1 MNVFRREL
9 YFALTFLG
17 LSLGSVPAIAEVPD
31 YVKLRSIAFA
41 GSGCPAGSVAGN
53 VSQDLTA
60 FTLLFD
66 QYIAEIGPGVPFSEK
81 RKNCQLNIDFDFP
94 QGWSYSLLTL
104 DYRGYV
110 ALDTRVTGTQQ
121 SSYYFQGQFTTARL
135 RTPMV
140 GPIDQDYQIR
150 DVLGLSSVVWSPCG
164 ARRSL
169 NINSEIR
176 LDNSRNR
183 LGRGLMTTDSIDGN
197 VKLIYGIQWRRC
209 T

>member
-1 MNVFRREL
+1 MKAFEKNL
-9 YFALTFLG
+9 NYALILLGLFLG
-17 LSLGSVPAIAEVPD
+17 TVPAFADVPD

-66 QYIAEIGPGVPFSEK
+66 QYIAEVGPGVPFSEK

-110 ALDTRVTGTQQ
+110 SLDPRVTGTQQ

-164 ARRSL
+164 ATRSL